1 MRHRARTRR
10 YAPGMRPAPR
20 PARAAVAVLA
30 ALGTAA
36 LLGACGGDG
45 GSGGPDISGKE
56 FEDLTGR
63 DEVTV
68 DAVDNRF
75 VPEYVEID
83 AGTTVRFENR
93 GRNVH
98 NVIPAE
104 DGAFE
109 PVEADELGPGDTAE
123 VTFDEPGLYPYYC
136 SLHGTTTKGMIG
148 GIRVRG

>member
-1 MRHRARTRR
+1 MRRGGGSRR

-20 PARAAVAVLA
+20 PARAATAVLA
-30 ALGTAA
+30 ALGAA
-36 LLGACGGDG
+36 VLFGACGGDG
-45 GSGGPDISGKE
+45 GSGGPDISGEE

-75 VPEYVEID
+75 VEID

-98 NVIPAE
+98 NAIPAE
-104 DGAFE
+104 DGAFD